1 MWNWIKHLFLDH
13 NALRLDINKRKIICK
28 KQKHIEA
35 KQHTY
40 EYPSGHWRNQREN
53 KWTTT
58 TTTKQKQ
65 GNKCQWKHD
74 NSKPMGYLPQ
84 ETIETTNKQHN
95 LTPKA
100 TTNGRTKIPKLEGKE
115 S

>member
-1 MWNWIKHLFLDH
+1 MKLDH
-13 NALRLDINKRKIICK
+13 NALRLGINKRKIICK
-28 KQKHIEA
+28 KQKHLEV

-40 EYPSGHWRNQREN
+40 KYPSGHWRNQREN
-53 KWTTT
+53 KW
-58 TTTKQKQ
+58 KKKLKQ

-74 NSKPMGYLPQ
+74 SSKPMGYKPQ
-84 ETIETTNKQHN
+84 ETRETTNKQHN

-100 TTNGRTKIPKLEGKE
+100 TTNWRIKIPKLVEGKE